1 MGRDSH
7 SFVKLYNTCVC
18 SKPFRFLFLSF
29 ADEMSRSVGES
40 VPFFSGWRNS
50 GGQQRIG
57 EEEEEERNRNATHA
71 SNRRR
76 VRVWKNLQQSVWGVL
91 RDCKDI
97 FGGKESGQF
106 QSKTSY
112 RAVGRI
118 CLCDSFARIYT
129 PSLASD

>member
-7 SFVKLYNTCVC
+7 SFVKLYDSWGC

-57 EEEEEERNRNATHA
+57 EEEEEEERNPKCHTRFKSKKFGKTFSSRFGA
-71 SNRRR
+71 
-76 VRVWKNLQQSVWGVL
+76 LL
-91 RDCKDI
+91 RD
-97 FGGKESGQF
+97 
-106 QSKTSY
+106 
-112 RAVGRI
+112 
-118 CLCDSFARIYT
+118 
-129 PSLASD
+129 